1 MSLWLDFMGAEIRF
15 LQTKSFGRVR
25 IAEAGDPAKETLIFL
40 HGIGGH
46 LEAYAKQVVALSD
59 QFHVI
64 AYDYVGHGYSEKLEV
79 DYSVDMLVEHLGEV
93 MDALGVDKAHLSG
106 ESLGG
111 WTSGTFAC
119 KYPERVLRL
128 MLNTSAGFPILT
140 DKGRADMAD
149 LARLSKEAAAAG
161 VNFESIENRMKWL
174 FNANNYHMIT
184 EELVNTRLTI
194 YTQPEMKTVAPRINA
209 MMKTHDDNLIPLDQI
224 KAETLLLWTVDN
236 PVHGVEVGEYGAE
249 KIANAQLHVMKN
261 DSAHWPQYEQPEEFN
276 PIARSFFG
284 NGTI

>member
-1 MSLWLDFMGAEIRF
+1 MSLWLDFTGAEIRF
-15 LQTKSFGRVR
+15 IQTKSFGRVR
-25 IAEAGDPAKETLIFL
+25 IAEAGDPSNETLIFL

-46 LEAYAKQVVALSD
+46 MEAYAKQVVALSD
-59 QFHVI
+59 QFHVV
-64 AYDYVGHGYSEKLEV
+64 AYDYVGHGYSEKLETE
-79 DYSVDMLVEHLGEV
+79 YSVDMLVEHLAEV

-111 WTSGTFAC
+111 WTSGTFAG

-161 VNFESIENRMKWL
+161 VTFESIKNRMKWL
-174 FNANNYHMIT
+174 FNEKNYHMISD
-184 EELVNTRLTI
+184 ELVNTRLNI
-194 YTQPEMKTVAPRINA
+194 YTQPEMKTVAPLINA
-209 MMKTHDDNLIPLDQI
+209 MMKTHDDNLIPLDKI

-236 PVHGVEVGEYGAE
+236 PVHGVECAEYGVE

-261 DSAHWPQYEQPEEFN
+261 PSAHWPQYEQPEEFN
-276 PIARSFFG
+276 QIARSFFS

>member
-15 LQTKSFGRVR
+15 IETKSFGRVR
-25 IAEAGDPAKETLIFL
+25 IAEAGDPANETLIFL

-59 QFHVI
+59 QFHVV

-79 DYSVDMLVEHLGEV
+79 DYSVGMLVEHLAEV

-174 FNANNYHMIT
+174 FNANNYDMIT

-236 PVHGVEVGEYGAE
+236 PVHGVEVGEYGVE

>member
-15 LQTKSFGRVR
+15 IETKSFGRVR

-59 QFHVI
+59 QFHVV

-79 DYSVDMLVEHLGEV
+79 DYSVGMLVEHLAEV

-161 VNFESIENRMKWL
+161 VSFESIENRMKWL

-194 YTQPEMKTVAPRINA
+194 YTQPKMKTVAPRINA

-236 PVHGVEVGEYGAE
+236 PVHGVEVGEYGVE

>member
-1 MSLWLDFMGAEIRF
+1 MSLWLDFIGAEIRF
-15 LQTKSFGRVR
+15 IQTKSFGRVR
-25 IAEAGDPAKETLIFL
+25 IAEAGDPANETLMFL

-46 LEAYAKQVVALSD
+46 MEAYAKNVVALSD
-59 QFHVI
+59 QFHVV
-64 AYDYVGHGYSEKLEV
+64 AYDYAGHGYSEKLEV
-79 DYSVDMLVEHLGEV
+79 DYSVGMLVEHLKEV

-119 KYPERVLRL
+119 KYPDRVLRL

-140 DKGRADMAD
+140 DKGRGEMAD
-149 LARLSKEAAAAG
+149 LARLSKEAAQAG
-161 VNFESIENRMKWL
+161 VSFESIENRMKWL
-174 FNANNYHMIT
+174 FNENNYDMIS
-184 EELVNTRLTI
+184 EELVNTRLKI

-209 MMKTHDDNLIPLDQI
+209 MMKTHDDNLIELDQI

-249 KIANAQLHVMKN
+249 KIANAQLYVMKN

-276 PIARSFFG
+276 SIARSFFSTG
-284 NGTI
+284 KI

>member
-1 MSLWLDFMGAEIRF
+1 MSLWLDFIGSEIRF
-15 LQTKSFGRVR
+15 IQTKNFGRVR
-25 IAEAGDPAKETLIFL
+25 IAEAGDPANETLIFL

-46 LEAYAKQVVALSD
+46 MEAYAKNVVALSD
-59 QFHVI
+59 QFHVV
-64 AYDYVGHGYSEKLEV
+64 AYDYVGHGYSEKMEV

-161 VNFESIENRMKWL
+161 VNYESIENRMKWL
-174 FNANNYHMIT
+174 FNANNYDMIT
-184 EELVNTRLTI
+184 EELVRTRLNI

-224 KAETLLLWTVDN
+224 KAETLLLWTADN

-249 KIANAQLHVMKN
+249 KIANAQLYVMKN

-284 NGTI
+284 TGKI

>member
-1 MSLWLDFMGAEIRF
+1 MSLWLDFTGAEIRYI
-15 LQTKSFGRVR
+15 QTKNYGRVR
-25 IAEAGDPAKETLIFL
+25 IAEAGDPANETLIFL

-46 LEAYAKQVVALSD
+46 MEAYAKNVVALSD
-59 QFHVI
+59 QFHVV

-79 DYSVDMLVEHLGEV
+79 DYSVDLLVEHLGEV

-119 KYPERVLRL
+119 RYPERVLRL

-149 LARLSKEAAAAG
+149 LARLSKEAAKAG
-161 VNFESIENRMKWL
+161 VNYESIENRMKWL

-184 EELVNTRLTI
+184 DELVNTRLNI
-194 YTQPEMKTVAPRINA
+194 YTQPEMASVAPRINA
-209 MMKTHDDNLIPLDQI
+209 MMATHDDNLIPLDQI

-236 PVHGVEVGEYGAE
+236 PVHGVEVAEYGVE
-249 KIANAQLHVMKN
+249 KIANAQMYVMKN
-261 DSAHWPQYEQPEEFN
+261 DSAHWTQYEQPQDVN
-276 PIARSFFG
+276 PFDRSCFG
-284 NGTI
+284 SGKI

>member
-15 LQTKSFGRVR
+15 IETKSFGRVR

-59 QFHVI
+59 QFHVV

-79 DYSVDMLVEHLGEV
+79 DYSVGMLVEHLAEV

-174 FNANNYHMIT
+174 FNANNYDMIT

-236 PVHGVEVGEYGAE
+236 PVHGVEVGEYGVE

-276 PIARSFFG
+276 PIARSFFS

>member
-59 QFHVI
+59 QFHVV

>member
-15 LQTKSFGRVR
+15 IETKSFGRVR

-59 QFHVI
+59 QFHVV

-79 DYSVDMLVEHLGEV
+79 DYSVGMLVEHLAEV

-174 FNANNYHMIT
+174 FNANNYDMIT

-236 PVHGVEVGEYGAE
+236 PVHGVEVGEYGRDN
-249 KIANAQLHVMKN
+249 IANAQLHVMKN

>member
-1 MSLWLDFMGAEIRF
+1 MSLWLDFLGAEVRF

-25 IAEAGDPAKETLIFL
+25 IAEAGNPENETLIFL

-46 LEAYAKQVVALSD
+46 MEAYAKNVVALSD
-59 QFHVI
+59 QFHVV
-64 AYDYVGHGYSEKLEV
+64 AYDYVGHGYSEKLEI
-79 DYSVDMLVEHLGEV
+79 DYSVQVLVDQLGEV

-119 KYPERVLRL
+119 QHPERVLRL

-140 DKGRADMAD
+140 EKGREDMAD
-149 LARLSKEAAAAG
+149 LARLSKEAAKAG
-161 VNFESIENRMKWL
+161 VNYESIENRMKWL
-174 FNANNYHMIT
+174 FNKNNYHMIT
-184 EELVNTRLTI
+184 EELVNTRLSI
-194 YTQPEMKTVAPRINA
+194 YTQPEMATVAPRINK
-209 MMKTHDDNLIPLDQI
+209 MMATHDDNLIPLDQI
-224 KAETLLLWTVDN
+224 KAQTLLLWTEDN
-236 PVHGVEVGEYGAE
+236 PVHGVEVAEYGVE
-249 KIANAQLHVMKN
+249 KIADAQMYVMKN

-284 NGTI
+284 SGTI

>member
-59 QFHVI
+59 QFHVV

-276 PIARSFFG
+276 PIARSFFS

>member
-1 MSLWLDFMGAEIRF
+1 MSLWLDFLGAEIRF
-15 LQTKSFGRVR
+15 LQTNNFGRVR
-25 IAEAGDPAKETLIFL
+25 IAEAGNPENETLIFL

-46 LEAYAKQVVALSD
+46 MEAYAKNVVALSD
-59 QFHVI
+59 QFHVV
-64 AYDYVGHGYSEKLEV
+64 AYDYVGHGYSEKLEI
-79 DYSVDMLVEHLGEV
+79 DYSVQVLVDQLGEV

-119 KYPERVLRL
+119 QHPERVLRL

-140 DKGRADMAD
+140 EKGREDMAD
-149 LARLSKEAAAAG
+149 LARLSKEAAKAG
-161 VNFESIENRMKWL
+161 VNYESIENRMKWL
-174 FNANNYHMIT
+174 FNKNNYHMIT
-184 EELVNTRLTI
+184 EELVNTRLSI
-194 YTQPEMKTVAPRINA
+194 YTQPEMATVAPRINK
-209 MMKTHDDNLIPLDQI
+209 MMATHDDNLIPLDQI
-224 KAETLLLWTVDN
+224 KAQTLLLWTEDN
-236 PVHGVEVGEYGAE
+236 PVHGVEVAEYGVE
-249 KIANAQLHVMKN
+249 KIADAQMYVMKN

>member
-15 LQTKSFGRVR
+15 IETKSFGRVR

-59 QFHVI
+59 QFHVV

-79 DYSVDMLVEHLGEV
+79 DYSVGMLVEHLAEV

-174 FNANNYHMIT
+174 FNANNYDMIT

-236 PVHGVEVGEYGAE
+236 PVHGVEVGEYGRDN
-249 KIANAQLHVMKN
+249 IANAQLHVMKN

-276 PIARSFFG
+276 PIARSFFS

>member
-15 LQTKSFGRVR
+15 IETKSFGRVR
-25 IAEAGDPAKETLIFL
+25 IAEAGDPANETLIFL

-59 QFHVI
+59 QFHVV

-79 DYSVDMLVEHLGEV
+79 DYSVGMLVEHLAEV

-174 FNANNYHMIT
+174 FNANNYDMIT

-236 PVHGVEVGEYGAE
+236 PVHGVEVGEYGVE

-276 PIARSFFG
+276 PIARSFFS

>member
-15 LQTKSFGRVR
+15 IQTKSFGRVR
-25 IAEAGDPAKETLIFL
+25 IAEAGDPARETLIFL

-46 LEAYAKQVVALSD
+46 MEAYAKQVVALSD
-59 QFHVI
+59 QFHVV
-64 AYDYVGHGYSEKLEV
+64 AYDYVGHGYSEKLEM
-79 DYSVDMLVEHLGEV
+79 DYSVGMLVEHLGEV

-140 DKGRADMAD
+140 DKGREDMAD
-149 LARLSKEAAAAG
+149 LARLSKEAAQAG
-161 VNFESIENRMKWL
+161 VNFESIKNRMKWL
-174 FNANNYHMIT
+174 FNENNYDMIT
-184 EELVNTRLTI
+184 DELVNTRLTI
-194 YTQPEMKTVAPRINA
+194 YTQPEMRTVAPRINA
-209 MMKTHDDNLIPLDQI
+209 MMKSHDDNLIPLDQI

-236 PVHGVEVGEYGAE
+236 PVHGVEVAEYGVE
-249 KIANAQLHVMKN
+249 RIANAQLHVMKN

-276 PIARSFFG
+276 PIARRFFG
-284 NGTI
+284 NGTL

>member
-15 LQTKSFGRVR
+15 IQTKNFGRVR
-25 IAEAGDPAKETLIFL
+25 IAEAGDPANETLIFL

-64 AYDYVGHGYSEKLEV
+64 AYDYVGHGLSEKLEI
-79 DYSVDMLVEHLGEV
+79 DYSVQMLVEHLGEV

-111 WTSGTFAC
+111 WTAGTFAC
-119 KYPERVLRL
+119 KHPERVLRL

-149 LARLSKEAAAAG
+149 LARLSKEAAKSG
-161 VNFESIENRMKWL
+161 VSYESIKNRMKWL
-174 FNANNYHMIT
+174 FNENNYAMIT
-184 EELVNTRLTI
+184 AELVNTRLGI
-194 YTQPEMKTVAPRINA
+194 YSQPEMKNVGPRINA
-209 MMKTHDDNLIPLDQI
+209 MMASHDNNLIPLDQI

-236 PVHGVEVGEYGAE
+236 PVHGVEVAEYGVE
-249 KIANAQLHVMKN
+249 RIANAQLHVMKN

-276 PIARSFFG
+276 PITRSFFSSG
-284 NGTI
+284 KT

>member
-1 MSLWLDFMGAEIRF
+1 
-15 LQTKSFGRVR
+15 
-25 IAEAGDPAKETLIFL
+25 
-40 HGIGGH
+40 
-46 LEAYAKQVVALSD
+46 
-59 QFHVI
+59 
-64 AYDYVGHGYSEKLEV
+64 VGHGYSEKMEV
-79 DYSVDMLVEHLGEV
+79 DYSVDMLVEHLKEV

-140 DKGRADMAD
+140 DKGREDMAN

-161 VNFESIENRMKWL
+161 VSYESIENRMKWL
-174 FNANNYHMIT
+174 FNPNNYDMIT
-184 EELVNTRLTI
+184 EELVNTRLNI
-194 YTQPEMKTVAPRINA
+194 YVQPEMKNVAPRVNA
-209 MMKTHDDNLIPLDQI
+209 MMKTHDDHLIPLDQI

-236 PVHGVEVGEYGAE
+236 PVHGVEVGEYGVE
-249 KIANAQLHVMKN
+249 KIANAQLYVMKN

-276 PIARSFFG
+276 PIARSFFSTG
-284 NGTI
+284 KI

>member
-1 MSLWLDFMGAEIRF
+1 MSLWLDFTGAEIRYI
-15 LQTKSFGRVR
+15 QTKNYGRVR
-25 IAEAGDPAKETLIFL
+25 IAEAGDPANETLIFL

-46 LEAYAKQVVALSD
+46 MEAYAKNVVALSD
-59 QFHVI
+59 QFHVV

-79 DYSVDMLVEHLGEV
+79 DYSVDLLVEHLGEV

-119 KYPERVLRL
+119 RYPERVLRL

-149 LARLSKEAAAAG
+149 LARLSKEAAKAG
-161 VNFESIENRMKWL
+161 VNYESIENRMKWL
-174 FNANNYHMIT
+174 FNANNYDMIT
-184 EELVNTRLTI
+184 DELVNTRLNI
-194 YTQPEMKTVAPRINA
+194 YTQPEMASVAPRINA
-209 MMKTHDDNLIPLDQI
+209 MMATHDDNLIPLDQI

-236 PVHGVEVGEYGAE
+236 PVHGVEVAEYGVE
-249 KIANAQLHVMKN
+249 KIANAQMYVMKN
-261 DSAHWPQYEQPEEFN
+261 DSAHWPQYEQPQEFN

-284 NGTI
+284 SGNI